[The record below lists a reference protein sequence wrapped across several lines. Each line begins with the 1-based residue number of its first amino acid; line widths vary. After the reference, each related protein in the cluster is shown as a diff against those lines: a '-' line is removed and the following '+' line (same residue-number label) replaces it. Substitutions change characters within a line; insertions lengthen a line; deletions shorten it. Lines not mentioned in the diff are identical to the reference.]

1 VTHALLEAQ
10 VGDASVW
17 SSGRAHGNVGDRV
30 GDDPDVVARHR
41 RALAAEA
48 GLPDPAEWVWIR
60 QVHGTGVYVADGPTP
75 ATGPP
80 EADAAVT
87 AVRGLPLAVVTA
99 DCAPL
104 VLANR
109 GAVAV
114 VHAGHRGL
122 AAGVVEAAIARLRAA
137 GHGAVGAYLAPCI
150 RPSAY
155 EFGADDLRALVD
167 RFGPGVAVQTRA
179 GKPAF
184 DVPGAIRVVLA
195 REGITDFEDSGL
207 CTADTPAY
215 FSYRRDGA
223 TGRQATVAVLQ

>member
-1 VTHALLEAQ
+1 

-17 SSGRAHGNVGDRV
+17 CSGRADGNVGDGV
-30 GDDPDVVARHR
+30 GDDPQVVVRHR
-41 RALAAEA
+41 EALAVAA
-48 GLPDPAEWVWIR
+48 GLPDPREWVWIR
-60 QVHGTGVYVADGPTP
+60 QVHGPAVHVADGPTI
-75 ATGPP
+75 AAHPP

-122 AAGVVEAAIARLRAA
+122 AAGVVEAAIAQVRAV
-137 GHGAVGAYLAPCI
+137 GHGAVAAYLGPCI
-150 RPSAY
+150 RPSVY
-155 EFGADDLRALVD
+155 EFGAGDLQPLVD
-167 RFGPGVAVQTRA
+167 RFGPGVAAQTRA

-184 DVPGAIRVVLA
+184 DLPGAIRVVLG
-195 REGITDFEDSGL
+195 REGITDFDDSGL
-207 CTADTPAY
+207 CTAETPGY

-223 TGRQATVAVLQ
+223 TGRQATVAVLP